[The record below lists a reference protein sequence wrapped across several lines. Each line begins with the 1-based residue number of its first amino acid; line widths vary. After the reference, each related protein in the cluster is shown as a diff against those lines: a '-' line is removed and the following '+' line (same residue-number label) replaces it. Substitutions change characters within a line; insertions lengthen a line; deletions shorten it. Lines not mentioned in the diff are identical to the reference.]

1 MGLDSGKHGGAH
13 GRHDRRDYYQSDYSD
28 YSASSSRSENF
39 KGTHKSVRFTE
50 PAAVQTASAQ
60 PAALLELDKKLSGLQ
75 KDFAQQL
82 QGISEKE
89 TEKFDLIF
97 AILTDLQ
104 SGQAQLEES
113 IRDIKKHVTGVQNMP
128 LNQGQFSG
136 NNSCTSFQYGQM
148 DGVMGPQMSPEMGG
162 QQIVVQPDGSEAV
175 FMPMPQV
182 MVMQSPPGGMMMQP
196 MQPMQQQMVQ
206 FVGQSPVGQEM
217 GAAFGGCEAV
227 LSKGNAGGWPAHQVA
242 TGEQCADG
250 GGGKVPLLP
259 EPGKH
264 EGSDVDSNDTPT
276 TGISE

>member
-60 PAALLELDKKLSGLQ
+60 PAALLELEEKLSVMQ

-104 SGQAQLEES
+104 SGQAQLEEN
-113 IRDIKKHVTGVQNMP
+113 IRDIKKHVAGVQNMP

-136 NNSCTSFQYGQM
+136 NNSGASFQYGQM
-148 DGVMGPQMSPEMGG
+148 EGVMAPQMSPEMGG
-162 QQIVVQPDGSEAV
+162 QQIVVQPDGSQMLCV
-175 FMPMPQV
+175 PMPQV
-182 MVMQSPPGGMMMQP
+182 MMMQSPTGGMMMQP
-196 MQPMQQQMVQ
+196 MQPMQQQMMQ
-206 FVGQSPVGQEM
+206 FVGHGPVGQEM
-217 GAAFGGCEAV
+217 GAAFGGCD
-227 LSKGNAGGWPAHQVA
+227 VA
-242 TGEQCADG
+242 TGEQCVGAGD
-250 GGGKVPLLP
+250 GKVPLLL

-264 EGSDVDSNDTPT
+264 EGSDADSNETPT

>member
-60 PAALLELDKKLSGLQ
+60 PAALLELEEKLSGMQ

-104 SGQAQLEES
+104 SGQAQLEEN
-113 IRDIKKHVTGVQNMP
+113 IRDIKKHVAGV
-128 LNQGQFSG
+128 
-136 NNSCTSFQYGQM
+136 QYGQM
-148 DGVMGPQMSPEMGG
+148 EGVMAPQMSPEMGG
-162 QQIVVQPDGSEAV
+162 QQIVVQPDGSQMLCV
-175 FMPMPQV
+175 PMPQV
-182 MVMQSPPGGMMMQP
+182 MMMQSPTGGMMMQP
-196 MQPMQQQMVQ
+196 MQPMQQQMMQ
-206 FVGQSPVGQEM
+206 FVGHGPVGQEM
-217 GAAFGGCEAV
+217 GAAFGGCD
-227 LSKGNAGGWPAHQVA
+227 VA
-242 TGEQCADG
+242 TGEQCVGAGD
-250 GGGKVPLLP
+250 GKVPLLL

-264 EGSDVDSNDTPT
+264 EGSDADSNETPT